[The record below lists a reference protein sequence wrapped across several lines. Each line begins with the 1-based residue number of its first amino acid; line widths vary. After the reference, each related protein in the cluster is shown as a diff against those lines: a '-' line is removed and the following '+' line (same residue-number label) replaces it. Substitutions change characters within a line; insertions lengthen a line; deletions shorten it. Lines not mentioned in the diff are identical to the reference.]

1 MTKIIMLT
9 SAPDSKCLGANH
21 SSIGLIGN
29 VQKGIYDDLI
39 VIPEGKFLR
48 IEKGDDKKEGVLFVG
63 KSGYNHGFL
72 TEIRGRKIPSTLTCG
87 CSDEFRKNGFRDG
100 LHNHEIAGAVLIDS
114 MSDGTKE
121 YRELPAPLPNAVA
134 PAWQATDTAGCEE
147 VAFWAVRLIGQQT
160 AYVVQSGYKG
170 RRDWE
175 VRILKSDGTVE
186 TVSRDELLGR
196 VRPAQS
202 I

>member
-1 MTKIIMLT
+1 MLT
-9 SAPDSKCLGANH
+9 AAPDSKCLGANH
-21 SSIGLIGN
+21 SSIGLRGT
-29 VQKGIYDDLI
+29 VATKGIHEDLL

-48 IEKGDDKKEGVLFVG
+48 IEKGNDLKEGVMFVG

-72 TEIRGRKIPSTLTCG
+72 TEIRGAKIPSTETCG
-87 CSDEFRKNGFRDG
+87 CSAEFRKNGYRDG
-100 LHNHEIAGAVLIDS
+100 LHDHEIPGAILIGTVY
-114 MSDGTKE
+114 SDGVRE